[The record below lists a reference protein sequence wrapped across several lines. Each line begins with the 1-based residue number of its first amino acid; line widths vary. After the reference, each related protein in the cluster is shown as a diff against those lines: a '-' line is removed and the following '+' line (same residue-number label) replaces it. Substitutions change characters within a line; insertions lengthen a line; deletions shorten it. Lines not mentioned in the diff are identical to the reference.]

1 MKKII
6 SYAFMALCLLY
17 TNKNI
22 SQTSD
27 EVIITEDLD
36 EVVISIPFNESEKNN
51 IINVTKVSVDL
62 NNPLIFQQISKSI
75 ENIPGVSFMTTGPG
89 ISKPVIRG
97 LSGNRVVVYNQGVRM
112 ENQQWGDEHSM
123 GVSGS
128 GISSI
133 EVIKGPMSIL
143 YGSDAIG
150 GVIYTVPEEYTKDDG
165 TKVDL
170 STAYNSN
177 YQGTTANIGV
187 KGGSNDLKYIIRGNM
202 TDNGNFNTADEEVEN
217 TFLEEKDIKV
227 ALGYSTK
234 SYESNFR
241 MGITQSKV
249 GIPHEEEHHDDDHDD
264 DHEDRDDDDDDDHDD
279 HEEEHEEG
287 VYIETEYTML
297 SWENIFTF
305 SDSELNVT
313 VGHSDNT
320 LREYGEHE
328 EHDEDHEDGDEDRD
342 DDDDDHDD
350 HDDHEEHE
358 GAHIDMGLKTTS
370 LNLKYTLPK
379 LENLET
385 VIGVNFL
392 SQENKNHGEEMLIPD
407 AEKMDIGI
415 FGIWHY
421 HLDNIDLMF
430 GSRYDNREIKV
441 AGDEHEYFSFV
452 NSLGLKK
459 SLGSNSVVRVNMASG
474 YRAPTLSELFSNG
487 AHHGV
492 SQYEIGSTSLVEE
505 QNTQFDVSYSYT
517 NNSDFSIGVNVFHN
531 SIFDYIY
538 LSPTGG
544 VIDDLPVYNFEQTD
558 SKIFGGDI
566 NLSYQTGIDWLSF
579 DTSIEY
585 LNGETSDGDY
595 LPMIA
600 PLTFRQDFTIDISD
614 NVFELDFLYK
624 SKQDNV
630 SEFESSTDSY
640 FTVNL
645 SGSHKIDISE
655 NSLNIFWSVD
665 NLLNEEYID
674 HMSRLKNLGIHEMG
688 RNISVG
694 LNYTF

>member
-62 NNPLIFQQISKSI
+62 NNPLMFQQISKSI

-241 MGITQSKV
+241 MNMTETIA

-264 DHEDRDDDDDDDHDD
+264 DHEDRDDDDEDHDD
-279 HEEEHEEG
+279 HEEEGEA
-287 VYIETEYTML
+287 YIETENMIL
-297 SWENIFTF
+297 SWENIFNF
-305 SDSELNVT
+305 SDSELNVKL
-313 VGHSDNT
+313 GYSNNI

-328 EHDEDHEDGDEDRD
+328 EHEEDHEDGDEDGD
-342 DDDDDHDD
+342 DD
-350 HDDHEEHE
+350 DDHEEHE
-358 GAHIDMGLKTTS
+358 GAHLDMGLKTTS
-370 LNLKYTLPK
+370 LDLKYSLPK

-385 VIGVNFL
+385 IIGATIL

-407 AEKMDIGI
+407 AEKMDVGI
-415 FGIWHY
+415 FGVWHY
-421 HLDNIDLMF
+421 HLDNVDFVF

-441 AGDEHEYFSFV
+441 GGNEYEYFGFV
-452 NSLGLKK
+452 NSLGLKT
-459 SLGSNSVVRVNMASG
+459 SLGSSSTIRLNLSSG
-474 YRAPTLSELFSNG
+474 YRAPNLSELFSDG
-487 AHHGV
+487 AHHGT
-492 SQYEIGSTSLVEE
+492 SQYQIGSTSLEE
-505 QNTQFDVSYSYT
+505 EKNTQYDVSYEYR
-517 NNSDFSIGVNVFHN
+517 NNENFVLGIDVFYN
-531 SIFDYIY
+531 NINDYIY
-538 LSPTGG
+538 LNPTGG
-544 VIDDLPVYNFEQTD
+544 VIDELPVYNYDQTD
-558 SKIFGGDI
+558 SKLFGGEI
-566 NLSYQTGIDWLSF
+566 QLSYQTGIDWLSF

-585 LNGETSDGDY
+585 LNGETSEGDY
-595 LPMIA
+595 LPMIS

-614 NVFELDFLYK
+614 NIFKLDFLYK
-624 SKQDNV
+624 GEQSNV
-630 SEFESSTDSY
+630 SEFESTTDSY

-645 SGSHKIDISE
+645 SGSHKVDMSD
-655 NSLNIFWSVD
+655 NSLNIFWSVN

-694 LNYTF
+694 LNYNF

>member
-36 EVVISIPFNESEKNN
+36 EVVISIPFNESEENN

-62 NNPLIFQQISKSI
+62 DNPLMFQQISKSI

-97 LSGNRVVVYNQGVRM
+97 LSGNRVVVYNQGIRM
-112 ENQQWGDEHSM
+112 ENQQWGDEHSI

-150 GVIYTVPEEYTKDDG
+150 GVIYTVPEKYTKDDG

-170 STAYNSN
+170 STSYNSN
-177 YQGTTANIGV
+177 YQGSTINLGV

-202 TDNGNFNTADEEVEN
+202 IDNGNFNTADEEVEN
-217 TFLEEKDIKV
+217 TFLEEKDVKL

-241 MGITQSKV
+241 MNMTETMT
-249 GIPHEEEHHDDDHDD
+249 GIPHGEEHHNE
-264 DHEDRDDDDDDDHDD
+264 DHEDEDHDD
-279 HEEEHEEG
+279 HEEEGEA
-287 VYIETEYTML
+287 YIETENMIL
-297 SWENIFTF
+297 SWENIFNF
-305 SDSELNVT
+305 SDSELNVKL
-313 VGHSDNT
+313 GYSNNI

-328 EHDEDHEDGDEDRD
+328 EHEEDHEDGD
-342 DDDDDHDD
+342 
-350 HDDHEEHE
+350 DDHEEHE
-358 GAHIDMGLKTTS
+358 GAHLDMGLKTTS
-370 LNLKYTLPK
+370 LDLKYSLPK

-385 VIGVNFL
+385 IIGGTIL

-415 FGIWHY
+415 FGVWHY
-421 HLDNIDLMF
+421 HLDNVDFVF

-441 AGDEHEYFSFV
+441 SGDEYEYFGFV
-452 NSLGLKK
+452 NSLGIKT
-459 SLGSNSVVRVNMASG
+459 SLGSNSTIRLNLSSG
-474 YRAPTLSELFSNG
+474 YRAPNLSELFSDG
-487 AHHGV
+487 AHHGT
-492 SQYEIGSTSLVEE
+492 SQYQIGSTSLEE
-505 QNTQFDVSYSYT
+505 EKNTQYDISYEYT
-517 NNSDFSIGVNVFHN
+517 NNENFVLGVDVFYNNIGN
-531 SIFDYIY
+531 YIY
-538 LSPTGG
+538 LNPTGG
-544 VIDDLPVYNFEQTD
+544 VIDELPVYDYDQTD
-558 SKIFGGDI
+558 SKLFGGEI
-566 NLSYQTGIDWLSF
+566 QLSYQTNIDWLSF

-585 LNGETSDGDY
+585 INGEKSNGDY

-600 PLTFRQDFTIDISD
+600 PLTFRQDFTIELND
-614 NVFELDFLYK
+614 NILELDVLYK

-630 SEFESSTDSY
+630 SEFESRTDSY

-645 SGSHKIDISE
+645 SGSHKVNMAE
-655 NSLNIFWSVD
+655 NSLNVFWSVN
-665 NLLNEEYID
+665 NLLNQEYFD

-688 RNISVG
+688 RNIAVG
-694 LNYTF
+694 LNYNF

>member
-1 MKKII
+1 
-6 SYAFMALCLLY
+6 MALCLLY

-36 EVVISIPFNESEKNN
+36 EVVISIPFNESEENN

-62 NNPLIFQQISKSI
+62 DNPLMFQQISKSI

-97 LSGNRVVVYNQGVRM
+97 LSGNRVVVYNQGIRM
-112 ENQQWGDEHSM
+112 ENQQWGDEHSI

-150 GVIYTVPEEYTKDDG
+150 GVIYTVPEKYTKDDG

-170 STAYNSN
+170 STSYNSN
-177 YQGTTANIGV
+177 YQGSTINLGV

-202 TDNGNFNTADEEVEN
+202 IDNGNFNTADEEVEN
-217 TFLEEKDIKV
+217 TFLEEKDVKL

-241 MGITQSKV
+241 MNMTETMT
-249 GIPHEEEHHDDDHDD
+249 GIPHGEEHHNE
-264 DHEDRDDDDDDDHDD
+264 DHEDEDHDD
-279 HEEEHEEG
+279 HEEEGEA
-287 VYIETEYTML
+287 YIETENMIL
-297 SWENIFTF
+297 SWENIFNF
-305 SDSELNVT
+305 SDSELNVKL
-313 VGHSDNT
+313 GYSNNI

-328 EHDEDHEDGDEDRD
+328 EHEEDHEDGD
-342 DDDDDHDD
+342 
-350 HDDHEEHE
+350 DDHEEHE
-358 GAHIDMGLKTTS
+358 GAHLDMGLKTTS
-370 LNLKYTLPK
+370 LDLKYSLPK

-385 VIGVNFL
+385 IIGGTIL

-407 AEKMDIGI
+407 AKKMDIGI
-415 FGIWHY
+415 FGVWHY
-421 HLDNIDLMF
+421 HLDNVDFVF

-441 AGDEHEYFSFV
+441 SGDEYEYFGFV
-452 NSLGLKK
+452 NSLGIKT
-459 SLGSNSVVRVNMASG
+459 SLGSNSTIRLNLSSG
-474 YRAPTLSELFSNG
+474 YRAPNLSELFSDG
-487 AHHGV
+487 AHHGT
-492 SQYEIGSTSLVEE
+492 SQYQIGSTSLEE
-505 QNTQFDVSYSYT
+505 EKNTQYDISYEYT
-517 NNSDFSIGVNVFHN
+517 NNENFVLGVDVFYNNIGN
-531 SIFDYIY
+531 YIY
-538 LSPTGG
+538 LNPTGG
-544 VIDDLPVYNFEQTD
+544 VIDELPVYDYDQTD
-558 SKIFGGDI
+558 SKLFGGEI
-566 NLSYQTGIDWLSF
+566 QLSYQTNIDWLSF

-585 LNGETSDGDY
+585 INGEKSNGDY

-600 PLTFRQDFTIDISD
+600 PLTFRQDFTIELND
-614 NVFELDFLYK
+614 NILELDVLYK

-630 SEFESSTDSY
+630 SEFESRTDSY

-645 SGSHKIDISE
+645 SGSHKVNMAE
-655 NSLNIFWSVD
+655 NSLNVFWSVN
-665 NLLNEEYID
+665 NLLNQEYFD

-688 RNISVG
+688 RNIAVG
-694 LNYTF
+694 LNYNF